1 MESKIHAPSAK
12 LPFPISYFLFPK
24 NTMKYSSLLLI
35 CLAATLLMSGC
46 GDGRPDGFPTKLF
59 SCRII
64 VLDGEVPLKEA
75 SVSLIPE
82 NEQQKYS
89 MIGLTD
95 DKGVADIRT
104 AQAGYYGN
112 GVPEGTYKVLIIGSE
127 PPDLEHTLSID
138 ERANL
143 PPDEYTM
150 YENARQRRISE
161 LPLAVPKEFN
171 KMDQTP
177 LTWTVDRKG
186 SELSVNVAD
195 YK

>member
-1 MESKIHAPSAK
+1 
-12 LPFPISYFLFPK
+12 
-24 NTMKYSSLLLI
+24 MKYSSFLLV
-35 CLAATLLMSGC
+35 CLVTIPLLTGC
-46 GDGRPDGFPTKLF
+46 GDSRPDGFPAKLL
-59 SCRII
+59 SCRVI
-64 VLDGEVPLKEA
+64 VMDGDVPLKEA

-82 NEQQKYS
+82 HEQHKYS
-89 MIGLTD
+89 MIGITD
-95 DKGVADIRT
+95 DKGVASIRT

-112 GVPEGTYKVLIIGSE
+112 GAPEGTYKVLIIGAES
-127 PPDLEHTLSID
+127 PDLEHTLTID

-143 PPDEYTM
+143 PPDELTM
-150 YENARQRRISE
+150 YENARQRRINA